1 MKIELIDHCT
11 SDLDVVNAARVSFA
25 QQSDWVWD
33 PAPAK
38 PLHDSFESA
47 THGVGSFVSDASLRH
62 LQERDAGLIRFLMR
76 ERHGTPFE
84 HGFLK
89 FHVEAPI
96 FVFREWHRHRVGHSY
111 NEMSGR
117 YVELERRFYQPD
129 SWRVQEG
136 KPGAYTYREMDPAEW
151 DHQSE
156 ADAIL
161 EHAYQ
166 EAWGA
171 YQDLLHLGVAKEQAR
186 AVLPVG
192 IYSQMIWSC
201 NPRSLMH
208 FCGLRCAPTA
218 MQEIRTLADSALDAL
233 RFTMPVT
240 AEAFEA
246 NGYRAP

>member
-25 QQSDWVWD
+25 QRSDWERV
-33 PAPAK
+33 A
-38 PLHDSFESA
+38 HA
-47 THGVGSFVSDASLRH
+47 TTPENVGKNWGPGG
-62 LQERDAGLIRFLMR
+62 LQLAERDAGLIRFLMR

-156 ADAIL
+156 ADAVL
-161 EHAYQ
+161 ENAYKDAWYAYQ
-166 EAWGA
+166 R
-171 YQDLLHLGVAKEQAR
+171 LLHFGIAKEQAR

-240 AEAFEA
+240 AESFES

>member
-1 MKIELIDHCT
+1 MKIELLDYYA

-25 QQSDWVWD
+25 QQSDWAYD

-38 PLHDSFESA
+38 PEHGDGFVS
-47 THGVGSFVSDASLRH
+47 GVGRRY

-84 HGFLK
+84 HGFFK

-117 YVELERRFYQPD
+117 YVELERRFYEPD
-129 SWRVQEG
+129 AWRVQKG
-136 KPGAYTYREMDPAEW
+136 KPGAYTYEPMPNDWPDAVL
-151 DHQSE
+151 
-156 ADAIL
+156 ADSIL
-161 EHAYQ
+161 ERAYH

-171 YQDLLHLGVAKEQAR
+171 YQELLLLGIAKEQAR

-208 FCGLRCAPTA
+208 FCGLRCAPNA
-218 MQEIRTLADSALDAL
+218 QQEIRTLAESALDAL
-233 RFTMPVT
+233 KLAMPVT
-240 AEAFEA
+240 AEAFES
-246 NGYRAP
+246 NGFRAP